1 MKIDFPRFS
10 PSGPYGPAA
19 LAIVMALIETM
30 PSDEHGKLLN
40 RAKILLAECGFAHC
54 KDAMEFID
62 QVLAQLNS

>member
-1 MKIDFPRFS
+1 
-10 PSGPYGPAA
+10 
-19 LAIVMALIETM
+19 MALIETM